1 MVSWFKN
8 HQGFFLFL
16 TITYINFVPDIAVG
30 APFEGEDGSGA
41 VYIYRGSYNGI
52 NPNYKQVPY
61 EMIARVT
68 MYPSFSFKILKN
80 HARMASKSDN
90 LYVI

>member
-1 MVSWFKN
+1 MVSWFQIR
-8 HQGFFLFL
+8 QGFFLFL

-52 NPNYKQVPY
+52 NPNYKQVWGNSVCY
-61 EMIARVT
+61 NISVFFFQNA
-68 MYPSFSFKILKN
+68 
-80 HARMASKSDN
+80 
-90 LYVI
+90 

>member
-1 MVSWFKN
+1 MVSWFQIR
-8 HQGFFLFL
+8 QGFILFL

-52 NPNYKQVPY
+52 NPNYKQVW
-61 EMIARVT
+61 
-68 MYPSFSFKILKN
+68 
-80 HARMASKSDN
+80 DN
-90 LYVI
+90 SVCYNISVVFFQNA

>member
-1 MVSWFKN
+1 MVSWFQIR
-8 HQGFFLFL
+8 QGFFLFL

-52 NPNYKQVPY
+52 NPNYKQV
-61 EMIARVT
+61 R
-68 MYPSFSFKILKN
+68 
-80 HARMASKSDN
+80 DN
-90 LYVI
+90 SVCYNISVVFFQNA

>member
-8 HQGFFLFL
+8 HQGFFLSL

-52 NPNYKQVPY
+52 NPNYKQVW
-61 EMIARVT
+61 
-68 MYPSFSFKILKN
+68 
-80 HARMASKSDN
+80 DN
-90 LYVI
+90 SVCYNISVFFFQNA

>member
-1 MVSWFKN
+1 MVSWFQIR
-8 HQGFFLFL
+8 QGFFLFL

-52 NPNYKQVPY
+52 NPNYKQVRDNSVCY
-61 EMIARVT
+61 NISVV
-68 MYPSFSFKILKN
+68 FFQNGKN
-80 HARMASKSDN
+80 
-90 LYVI
+90 